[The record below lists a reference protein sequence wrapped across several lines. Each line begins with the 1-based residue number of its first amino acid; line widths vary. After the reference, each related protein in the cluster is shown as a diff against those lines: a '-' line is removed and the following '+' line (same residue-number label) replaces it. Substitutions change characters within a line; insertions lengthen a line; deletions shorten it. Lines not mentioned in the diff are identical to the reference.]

1 MDVQE
6 MVKDINV
13 DIPIFIDDYIAPGE
27 GKQPKSILSVLKQQ
41 INFAMRKVT
50 GVLNAGS
57 FKNVSFR
64 ETVKDF
70 VPSDQT
76 FNFMNAIEGTPAY

>member
-1 MDVQE
+1 

-27 GKQPKSILSVLKQQ
+27 AKQPKSILNVLKQQ
-41 INFAMRKVT
+41 INFAVEKVT
-50 GVLNAGS
+50 GVLNAS
-57 FKNVSFR
+57 SLKDVNFR

-70 VPSDQT
+70 VPSDQ
-76 FNFMNAIEGTPAY
+76 AI